1 GHARP
6 PPFPSP
12 PSNVTFAPDKDEA
25 STNLRALFRA
35 DTGRPSG
42 DIRDSFERF
51 IRADEGFH
59 RWLGRVSDSSGV
71 RVDEKQIF
79 RTVKYKYKNYFGESR
94 RLIVTKLRYSH
105 YSKRLCGAWFSQQI
119 LQKAYYY
126 TSRQYFAVDRERDFD
141 LDHFDEDE
149 CRSQDR
155 IEFTAV
161 FTLSTLGD
169 PERVWRKDL
178 LERELLEGLRFVFPD
193 MEVAVLQ
200 TSINPADAKFDKM
213 RRKVQHQVSL
223 TVLPG
228 VTGGSARPKSTAWVS
243 QFAKAGL
250 RLWLSTGFLQARED
264 DRVFSIEGAISVSDI
279 VSDATGLAFKANY
292 VLRSSREATWSNE
305 RLARLFRSGFLS
317 RDYRLDAMQIRLN
330 RVPERA
336 VFVVKSAAGCSET
349 GANASLIHH
358 RDALLLSKEDLRH
371 WSQKNASQLREDA
384 ASLIADCYA
393 NATEE
398 AKLVARGFRLTLPDS
413 VEGATFLNLDA
424 QIVGSQLQFRTQYT
438 IQSADP
444 LRFEP
449 SPANALAQF
458 RAGLLRRADQL
469 RVQGPVPHRACDD
482 CLLEAACEPR
492 LDELHR
498 REFAVR
504 RLVHLVRARVS
515 PRIWSA
521 AGDSVS
527 LRQLISHWVKVLYL
541 DYFRDSLRENNQPP
555 IYTYVPFDSD
565 MPIEIEE
572 ERQQITLS
580 YVLMRDSELIDTG
593 FRNRLLWQEED
604 FARNFLSAFREF
616 NEITGLFS
624 VVPEPLTDVELYP
637 LLPRPS
643 PVMVVSPLDK
653 EVILTFSG
661 LSQEKCTDAILRQKL
676 SSLDSSRYRIGR
688 KVATVPDGGNCVVRF
703 HIGAR
708 NPAEVDTNTWNTTLL
723 KQYFATNFTGEFSR
737 ISLDLVDTKTPC
749 VYCDATRRIFINI
762 EAEYSSAVHFAGV
775 ELLTVNN
782 YAEKRRHLLDD
793 HLVPAFDPARRS
805 NQFLGRRHYQ
815 LGSPA
820 NADFDYRRV
829 GERERYSVVF
839 DARMVPEDASWS
851 EYHLRKLLLGWV
863 SSQNAKAGSDMHM
876 NNITVQILDP
886 VEMSEFIP
894 PPRAEVYTAMVNM
907 SMPAFINGDIDV
919 KRVISDA
926 FYDKARTFTL
936 NFDREGIVQV
946 VNRERE
952 DGSQSTYINIENC
965 PATMLVQLPQLLTR
979 NSVIRK
985 LQTGLSRFS
994 SSSLDRLAGSIDV
1007 DFTKMDINVFY
1018 NSEALPKADCGQ
1030 TSRRVKFLLML
1041 RLLNTN
1047 GNRAIANVT
1056 TGSAEFTY
1064 RNDMVAGIKK
1074 LVEHNVLDYYGLDI
1088 SITGNKEV
1096 EIMYRSTPTTGV
1108 VQVDYNLLSVIPGFK
1123 WITFVRDTNDILNRI
1138 SLRTSYDGHQ
1148 YHDVMKR
1155 IGYVQFRGVPTTHV
1169 YDRCSFSRH
1178 FRVLQNTQLFVLDR
1192 DQFQLLG
1199 YFLNPTAAVQE
1210 MVRTIFILKLSGIQI
1225 YSIVPNT
1232 TVLHRHQ
1239 MTGDSELSF
1248 SISYELIA
1256 SHRFNIGENILR
1268 IFIDQMLDRMAQVY
1282 GFIRRRSTISMLNVK
1297 QNGIHCISNIVTES
1311 DTITTK
1317 RVGCF
1322 PVLDASLTVGVCA
1335 KSNPHIARQ
1344 VPIRH
1349 NFVLQVEADFV
1360 FSDIFPQNDPEAR
1373 AVIEYMLALTF
1384 DDRITPGIQLTWD
1397 PTFSGQTAMNVS
1409 RSSSKLQ
1416 LAVETYYILLKSKAL
1431 AGNVTAT
1438 MVEAIF
1444 SANVNKVLS
1453 YFGTG
1458 SILRSAINIWNPDC
1472 SKLGASNPGAEIDNP
1487 IGPALPAPSTP
1498 PPRGDYLGKTGV
1510 VGLRL
1515 FVSTYKN
1522 FEIASLTMELRP
1534 FTFSKWLR
1542 QVFEAL
1548 RDYRLLNP
1556 VHSNLLTEI
1565 DNNDPTVTRLIF
1577 DNLRVDLG
1585 LRPTSP
1591 QALANAIADLAVSS
1605 ASRHFVVSSSIF
1617 SNLRVSA
1624 ELIPTSSAAAAGR
1637 SSRRRR
1643 SADKASPPG
1652 STCGFSH
1659 QVRLTLVL
1667 RPRYHQWFSHQDRIK
1682 PVLSYLITRSL
1693 LEAVNSAGLNV
1704 SLNESQI
1711 ELAYISVTT
1720 HAVEFLADL
1729 ALLPCP
1735 STAAPAAASMADDAA
1750 LQQRFYSSWL
1760 RNSVAGA
1767 CCNSDWQA
1775 STGSGSGS
1783 VAAGSCACTNPCCWI
1798 TGPGVTASP
1807 TGN

>member
-1 GHARP
+1 
-6 PPFPSP
+6 
-12 PSNVTFAPDKDEA
+12 
-25 STNLRALFRA
+25 
-35 DTGRPSG
+35 
-42 DIRDSFERF
+42 
-51 IRADEGFH
+51 EG
-59 RWLGRVSDSSGV
+59 
-71 RVDEKQIF
+71 IF

-126 TSRQYFAVDRERDFD
+126 TSRQYFTVDRERDFD

-149 CRSQDR
+149 CRSQDS

-178 LERELLEGLRFVFPD
+178 LERELLEGLRSTRC
-193 MEVAVLQ
+193 A
-200 TSINPADAKFDKM
+200 
-213 RRKVQHQVSL
+213 RKVQHQVSL

-228 VTGGSARPKSTAWVS
+228 VTGGSVRPKSTAWVS
-243 QFAKAGL
+243 HFAKAGL

-279 VSDATGLAFKANY
+279 RATGLAFKANY

-330 RVPERA
+330 RVPERT

-498 REFAVR
+498 RDFAVR

-541 DYFRDSLRENNQPP
+541 DYFRDSLREDNQPP

-572 ERQQITLS
+572 ES
-580 YVLMRDSELIDTG
+580 YVLTRDSELIDTG

-653 EVILTFSG
+653 EVILTFAG

-676 SSLDSSRYRIGR
+676 SSLDSSHYRIGR

-886 VEMSEFIP
+886 IEMSEFIP

-907 SMPAFINGDIDV
+907 SMPVFINGDIDV
-919 KRVISDA
+919 QRVISDA
-926 FYDKARTFTL
+926 FYDKGRTFTL

-979 NSVIRK
+979 KSVIRK

-1148 YHDVMKR
+1148 YHD
-1155 IGYVQFRGVPTTHV
+1155 
-1169 YDRCSFSRH
+1169 
-1178 FRVLQNTQLFVLDR
+1178 
-1192 DQFQLLG
+1192 
-1199 YFLNPTAAVQE
+1199 
-1210 MVRTIFILKLSGIQI
+1210 VRTIFILKLSGIQI

-1487 IGPALPAPSTP
+1487 IGPALPSPSTT

-1522 FEIASLTMELRP
+1522 FEIASLTMEASYAR

-1760 RNSVAGA
+1760 RNSVAGRLLQQRLA
-1767 CCNSDWQA
+1767 GLHWQRLGLGGGWQLRMYKSLLLDHWPWSD
-1775 STGSGSGS
+1775 S
-1783 VAAGSCACTNPCCWI
+1783 I
-1798 TGPGVTASP
+1798 TDR
-1807 TGN
+1807 